1 MKHYSKFQLFGLI
14 VAPIILIFM
23 LLLENPSSMNDTAWK
38 TASVAF
44 VLAVLWITEAI
55 PIYVTALLPIVF
67 FPLLEVGSIKEV
79 TVPYAH
85 PLIFLFLGGFI
96 LAEGIQKWGLHRRIA
111 LSIIKLIGFTPK
123 NIIAGFMIGS
133 AFLSMWISNTA
144 TTLMM
149 LPIGLFVVSI
159 YKEASNHNSIQVK
172 NFTIALMLSIAYSSS
187 IGGVGTLIGT
197 PPNALLAAFM
207 NDTYNI
213 EISFAEWMMVGIPF
227 VIISLPILFFLLTK
241 ILFPIDKLDEIDDT
255 IFRKELDGIGK
266 MSTEEKRVFAV
277 FVITASL
284 WMSRMLLSKLIP
296 GLSDAGIAIFGALL
310 LFFIPT
316 KEGSPLIVWK
326 DVQKIAWGILL
337 LFGGGL
343 SLAQGIKTS
352 GLADWIAVSILNIGD
367 FPVLFLIF
375 LLTAAIVFLT
385 ELTSNLATTAA
396 FLPVIGSV
404 AVGLNVNPLELV
416 IPVAIAASCAFM
428 LPVATA
434 PNAIVFSSG
443 ELKIKDMSRA
453 GLLLNIVFIFIV
465 IFVSSVFGKLSFG
478 Y

>member
-1 MKHYSKFQLFGLI
+1 M
-14 VAPIILIFM
+14 
-23 LLLENPSSMNDTAWK
+23 
-38 TASVAF
+38 
-44 VLAVLWITEAI
+44 
-55 PIYVTALLPIVF
+55 
-67 FPLLEVGSIKEV
+67 
-79 TVPYAH
+79 
-85 PLIFLFLGGFI
+85 
-96 LAEGIQKWGLHRRIA
+96 
-111 LSIIKLIGFTPK
+111 
-123 NIIAGFMIGS
+123 
-133 AFLSMWISNTA
+133 SMWISNTA

>member
-1 MKHYSKFQLFGLI
+1 MNHYTKFQLFGFI
-14 VAPIILIFM
+14 VAPLILIFM

-38 TASVAF
+38 TAAVA
-44 VLAVLWITEAI
+44 LLMAVLWITEAL
-55 PIYVTALLPIVF
+55 PIYVTALLPIIF
-67 FPLLEVGSIKEV
+67 FPILDVGNIKEV
-79 TVPYAH
+79 STPYAH
-85 PLIFLFLGGFI
+85 PLVFLFLGGFI

-111 LSIIKLIGFTPK
+111 LSIIELIGFTPR

-149 LPIGLFVVSI
+149 LPIGLFVVSV
-159 YKEASNHNSIQVK
+159 YKDAAYTDKSGVR

-187 IGGVGTLIGT
+187 VGGVGTLIGT
-197 PPNALLAAFM
+197 PPNALLSAFM
-207 NDTYNI
+207 SDTYNI
-213 EISFAEWMMVGIPF
+213 EISFAEWMIVGIPF
-227 VIISLPILFFLLTK
+227 VFISLPILFLLLTK
-241 ILFPIDKLDEIDDT
+241 VLFPIHKMNKIDDT
-255 IFRKELDGIGK
+255 LFRKELENIGK
-266 MSTEEKRVFAV
+266 ISYEEKRVLAV
-277 FVITASL
+277 FAITASL

-310 LFFIPT
+310 LFFIPS
-316 KEGSPLIVWK
+316 KNGSMLIVWN

-352 GLADWIAVSILNIGD
+352 GLADWIAISILNSGD
-367 FPVLFLIF
+367 YSVLLLVF
-375 LLTAAIVFLT
+375 LLTTAIVFLT

-416 IPVAIAASCAFM
+416 IPVTIAASCAFM

-434 PNAIVFSSG
+434 PNAIIFSSG

-465 IFVSSVFGKLSFG
+465 IIISSVFGKIAFG